1 MAGRTKAT
9 ILDIARHAG
18 VSKSTVSLVL
28 QGSDLIR
35 PETVGKVRKAIE
47 DVGYVYNRGAANLR
61 KARSNVIGM
70 VINDLSNPFFAELAV
85 GIERV
90 FQGAGIIPFIA
101 NTAENPVRQ
110 EEVLK
115 SLMEQG
121 VAGLIVS
128 PARGTAPDAFK
139 RIEAAGIPVVFAMRR
154 LHESRIPAVVPD
166 NGRGAFLATRHLIAK
181 GHRRLA
187 FLGGFS
193 DMTAYHER
201 LGGFQEAC
209 AAAGI
214 SSEDV
219 ATVPGETNRRGG
231 MACLDSLFSLPE
243 PPTAAL
249 CFNDAVAF
257 GAMLALRRR
266 GLEPG
271 QDFAV
276 VGFDDVVEAQ
286 HYVPALTS
294 VTVDTTGLG
303 ERAAHTMLKMIQ
315 SETTRAEDHI
325 GAVSLVVRESCG
337 PDRSRPRESLS

>member
-1 MAGRTKAT
+1 MAGRPKAT
-9 ILDIARHAG
+9 ILDIAREAG

-28 QGSDLIR
+28 QGSGLIR
-35 PETVGKVRKAIE
+35 PETAVKVRKAID

-61 KARSNVIGM
+61 KAHSNVIGM
-70 VINDLSNPFFAELAV
+70 VINDLTNPFFAEMAV

-90 FQGAGIIPFIA
+90 FQAAGFVSFIA

-115 SLMEQG
+115 SLMEQD

-128 PARGTAPDAFK
+128 PAHGTSRDAF
-139 RIEAAGIPVVFAMRR
+139 RRVEAANIPVVFVMRR
-154 LHESRIPAVVPD
+154 LAESRIPAIAPD
-166 NGRGAFLATRHLIAK
+166 NHRGAAIATAHLIRK

-187 FLGGFS
+187 FFGGFA
-193 DMTAYHER
+193 DMYVYQER
-201 LGGFQEAC
+201 LGGFLEAC
-209 AAAGI
+209 AAHGVGPDDRLI
-214 SSEDV
+214 LE
-219 ATVPGETNRRGG
+219 GETSRKGG
-231 MACLDSLFSLPE
+231 MACLETALGLAE

-257 GAMLALRRR
+257 GAILGLRKR

-271 QDFAV
+271 ADFAV

-294 VTVDTTGLG
+294 VAVDTAGLG
-303 ERAAHTMLKMIQ
+303 ERAAHAVLKMIQ
-315 SETTRAEDHI
+315 SHTTRAEDHV

-337 PDRSRPRESLS
+337 PDRSHAGESRS